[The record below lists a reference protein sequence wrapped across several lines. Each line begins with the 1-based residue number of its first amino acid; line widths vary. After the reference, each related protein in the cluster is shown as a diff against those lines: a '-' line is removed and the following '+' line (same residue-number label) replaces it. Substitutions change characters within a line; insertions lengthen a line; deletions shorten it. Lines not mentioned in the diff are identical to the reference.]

1 VIGSGL
7 ALAAYQSSLR
17 ILLPFLRLRRRY
29 FRDPAMARERA
40 GEIVVPLRY
49 QTGDPRLWYHGASV
63 GEISA
68 LPPIL
73 AEMERRAPGGRAMVS
88 ALTDTGLDSARRLF
102 SPERVFALPIDL
114 PGPLAR
120 AMDAL
125 QPTALVI
132 AETELWPSLCG
143 LARARRVP
151 ILIVN
156 GRLSPKSVRRYR
168 TLGPLFRPAAQALA
182 GVAAQ
187 SEGDRERF
195 IAIGVPSRAVA
206 VLGSS
211 KFDAVPWDPP
221 PTPPSLLAGRPVVVC
236 GSTREGDERLVVDL
250 LSELDRMAPA
260 PQVLTVIAPRH
271 LPRVPAIQALLR
283 RQGFEPRLRSADPAP
298 LAEAVASSAARGDR
312 ILLLDSLG
320 ELAAAYRLGVAAIVG
335 GGFSAPGG
343 HNLLEPAARGRAVA
357 FGMKQRSAA
366 GEDELLVA
374 AGGGFRCADARALAR
389 SLAPLVRDLATANDA
404 GRRARAAVAGAR
416 GAAARIADFILA
428 RLALGERGTP

>member
-1 VIGSGL
+1 MAQENAGDAGGEVGGNL

-17 ILLPFLRLRRRY
+17 LLLPFLRLRRRY

-40 GEIVVPLRY
+40 GEIAVPLRY

-73 AEMERRAPGGRAMVS
+73 AEVERRAPGGRAMVS

-125 QPTALVI
+125 QPTALII

-156 GRLSPKSVRRYR
+156 GRLSPQSVRRYR
-168 TLGPLFRPAAQALA
+168 MLGPLFRPAAQALA

-187 SEGDRERF
+187 SEADRERF
-195 IAIGVPSRAVA
+195 IAIGVRPRAVA

-221 PTPPSLLAGRPVVVC
+221 PTPATWIAGRPVVVC
-236 GSTREGDERLVVDL
+236 GSTREGDERLVADFL
-250 LSELDRMAPA
+250 HELDRMAP
-260 PQVLTVIAPRH
+260 
-271 LPRVPAIQALLR
+271 
-283 RQGFEPRLRSADPAP
+283 DPAGP
-298 LAEAVASSAARGDR
+298 GRARPPPSAARAGDPGAPPPPGLR
-312 ILLLDSLG
+312 APAPERRPLAARRGGG
-320 ELAAAYRLGVAAIVG
+320 ELG
-335 GGFSAPGG
+335 
-343 HNLLEPAARGRAVA
+343 
-357 FGMKQRSAA
+357 
-366 GEDELLVA
+366 
-374 AGGGFRCADARALAR
+374 
-389 SLAPLVRDLATANDA
+389 
-404 GRRARAAVAGAR
+404 GAR
-416 GAAARIADFILA
+416 GPDPPPR
-428 RLALGERGTP
+428 